1 MIPTDNANT
10 ATCSFFISRPL
21 APSKPMDKTPSLIKL
36 RSKEQICRRRPLVCS
51 HNNQVGN
58 QPRSRSSYFLRNL
71 TCAAN
76 VTSMEVQNCSEWYT
90 CGDLGSP
97 DQAARRSPCITS
109 LTIVVGL
116 GFAFGSSVAAREQRK
131 LGNFRGVVLKWR
143 FEQLT
148 YVGSMDRLMK
158 FKIRPYG
165 RHPKRQWTIQR
176 AIDPGRSGKRDQG
189 TDGQVRSAQFGRY
202 PTRFRKR

>member
-51 HNNQVGN
+51 HNNQVWN
-58 QPRSRSSYFLRNL
+58 QQRSCSSYFLRNL
-71 TCAAN
+71 TCAATHIMEFKCSAN
-76 VTSMEVQNCSEWYT
+76 WTGDMEVF
-90 CGDLGSP
+90 DP

-116 GFAFGSSVAAREQRK
+116 GFAFGSSEAAREQRK

-202 PTRFRKR
+202 RLAAESDE